1 MKFSKIFERYIL
13 IGVVNTICTYFISLA
28 IYTILEKKIGIIYSG
43 IIANTI
49 CIKFSFWM
57 HRVFVFRSKNPWAHE
72 YIKSNISY
80 GVLAIFSIILMY
92 IMVEKYNIEIWIAQI
107 ILIPIT
113 VLLSYT
119 LNYKYTFKA
128 K

>member
-1 MKFSKIFERYIL
+1 MKFNKIFERYLL
-13 IGVVNTICTYFISLA
+13 IGGVNTICTFFISLG

-43 IIANTI
+43 IIANI
-49 CIKFSFWM
+49 VCIKFSFWM
-57 HRVFVFRSKNPWAHE
+57 QRLFVFRSKNSWAHE

-80 GVLAIFSIILMY
+80 GILSVFSILLMY
-92 IMVEKYNIEIWIAQI
+92 VMVKKLSIEIWIGQI

-119 LNYKYTFKA
+119 INFKYTFRVK
-128 K
+128 